1 MKLKQIIYI
10 SLIIF
15 FTNFLVKWYKI
26 DSIPAAHTYDEII
39 YVSEAQALL
48 KFGTNLAQTWK
59 PTDLEPADGM
69 YTELTSTVLTPG
81 FLLFPNNPVYASK
94 IVPVFFGSLIP
105 VLIALICYYFF
116 TNKKVLIA
124 TAVVASA
131 NPWLFQFS
139 RTGFDSLFSIFF
151 YLLGIVLILYPLK
164 WYKLL
169 AIVPLFLGFFQ
180 YQGHKPLLVP
190 LIFTLC
196 FAVFLK
202 KNITITR
209 KIKLNSLRQSLKSLL
224 PELTIF
230 TFCILLTISYLLR
243 LNTLTSSM
251 RSEEMSLFNQE
262 EISHTVNEQRRLSL
276 DSPFTKIFNNKI
288 LIASQI
294 SFKRFL
300 KSFDPTYLFLEGNAH
315 VDTFSVLDYGYFHYH
330 DLFLIVF
337 AFLFIDRKKNHFGG
351 IFFLIA
357 TTLVG
362 SIPNIIRAGDSWI
375 TFRGAFVFIGLV
387 MIVGVTLGSIISRV
401 SSKTTCLIL
410 GAYLVLTAPFFYTYF
425 YRYPI
430 TYGKHSA
437 FYERVLASYVIRQPD
452 TNFLLI
458 TDRADATFDYLATY
472 NRYYQTD
479 KDQELLSNP
488 SAKIKTVNNHEVMIT
503 SHCPKDWSEI
513 SPDTVVAIDLT
524 KEPCEIPNDHQSQ
537 SPKIEIKSLVDSGTR
552 FNIYND
558 KLCHQHVIHRYQ
570 NLKQNYLSV
579 EKLSNQLF
587 CETFFMK

>member
-1 MKLKQIIYI
+1 MKFKQIFYI
-10 SLIIF
+10 CLIIF
-15 FTNFLVKWYKI
+15 FVNFVVKWYKI
-26 DSIPAAHTYDEII
+26 DSIPEGQTYDEII

-48 KFGTNLAQTWK
+48 RFGTNLGQTWK

-69 YTELTSTVLTPG
+69 YTELTSTVLAPG
-81 FLLFPNNPVYASK
+81 FLLFPNNPIYASK
-94 IVPVFFGSLIP
+94 IVPVLFGSIVP
-105 VLIALICYYFF
+105 VLIALICYFF
-116 TNKKVLIA
+116 FSNKRILVA
-124 TAVVASA
+124 TAVVAST

-139 RTGFDSLFSIFF
+139 RTGFDSLYSIFF
-151 YLLGIVLILYPLK
+151 YLLGMVLILYLSK

-169 AIVPLFLGFFQ
+169 AIIPLFLGFFQ

-190 LIFTLC
+190 LIIILC
-196 FAVFLK
+196 LAVFIK
-202 KNITITR
+202 KSIKITS
-209 KIKLNSLRQSLKSLL
+209 KIKSINLREAFKSSF
-224 PELTIF
+224 PELLIVIF
-230 TFCILLTISYLLR
+230 CVVLTVSYLLR

-262 EISHTVNEQRRLSL
+262 EISHAVNEQRRLSL
-276 DSPFTKIFNNKI
+276 DSPLTNIFNNKV
-288 LIASQI
+288 LIAGQVA
-294 SFKRFL
+294 FRRFI

-337 AFLFIDRKKNHFGG
+337 AFLFINRKKQNYGG
-351 IFFLIA
+351 IFFLIMF
-357 TTLVG
+357 TLAG
-362 SIPNIIRAGDSWI
+362 SIPNIIRSGSSWI

-387 MIVGVTLGSIISRV
+387 MIIGVTIGSMMSRLSYKMACLLLGV
-401 SSKTTCLIL
+401 YLIL
-410 GAYLVLTAPFFYTYF
+410 TTPFFYTYF

-479 KDQELLSNP
+479 EDQELILNAT
-488 SAKIKTVNNHEVMIT
+488 AKIKTVNNQKIMIT
-503 SHCPKDWSEI
+503 SHCPKDWNEI
-513 SPDTVVAIDLT
+513 KPDTVVAIDLT
-524 KEPCEIPNDHQSQ
+524 KEPCEIPDDHRLE
-537 SPKIEIKSLVDSGTR
+537 SPRIEIKSLVDSGTR

-558 KLCHQHVIHRYQ
+558 RLCHQHVIHRYQ
-570 NLKQNYLSV
+570 NLKKDYLSV
-579 EKLSNQLF
+579 EKLSDQLF
-587 CETFFMK
+587 CETYFMK